1 MQSIYD
7 RIEFLIKRQGM
18 TKKSFCK
25 QLGISTG
32 NLGDWK
38 RGKSTPGTHKLIEIA
53 GFFQVTLDWLV
64 LGKQTLTVQES
75 GEDYFFEEIR
85 QLNCHTGELLPEE
98 KHFIKE
104 YLAFTDY
111 RKRMDKNRA
120 VEQNEKQEEDLDED
134 ADENS

>member
-7 RIEFLIKRQGM
+7 RIELLIKRQGM

-38 RGKSTPGTHKLIEIA
+38 RGKSTPGT
-53 GFFQVTLDWLV
+53 QVSLDWLV
-64 LGKQTLTVQES
+64 LGKQTQIVQES
-75 GEDYFFEEIR
+75 SEDYFFEEIR
-85 QLNCHTGELLPEE
+85 QLNCHTGELQPEE
-98 KHFIKE
+98 KSFIKE

-111 RKRMDKNRA
+111 RKRMGKNRVVEPE
-120 VEQNEKQEEDLDED
+120 VEQDED
-134 ADENS
+134 ADKNS